1 MDKLS
6 DKHRGA
12 LEKIEQLENKIRKTS
27 EDETQQASAAELS
40 SQLTVAFKEEAQVWL
55 TSC

>member
-40 SQLTVAFKEEAQVWL
+40 SQLTVAFKEEAKV
-55 TSC
+55 